1 VQRCYCAEQMTA
13 AAGSPDGCLV
23 VGGGASGTL
32 YIWNASSGRL
42 LTTLR
47 AHNKVSKCLSSMP
60 WMCVCGDSDPKTGL
74 AWRLLMASQWG
85 RVNPGSRRTQGSDST
100 QMSIRSKTTS
110 DSCVSRTLRACN
122 ATC

>member
-47 AHNKVSKCLSSMP
+47 AHNKVSKCSSIMLGCA
-60 WMCVCGDSDPKTGL
+60 CVVTAIQRQG
-74 AWRLLMASQWG
+74 RLGG
-85 RVNPGSRRTQGSDST
+85 R
-100 QMSIRSKTTS
+100 
-110 DSCVSRTLRACN
+110 
-122 ATC
+122 